1 LPGRAA
7 LSAVLVAIASVML
20 TAAPGPSGAASPVLY
35 VDRAS
40 VGGACSDG
48 RSVGEAGF
56 VGSPWCSLERA
67 VAAAPAGSVVVVRG
81 GSYPELSVD
90 GDGGRSSVVTFKAG
104 AGESV
109 SVAGLDLE
117 AGWLRFEGFRLR
129 GQVALQG
136 SHHLQVVGND
146 ISPEGVMVRGSR
158 DVLVEGNHIHDLR
171 RDAGCPSA
179 PSVGNG
185 YAVWLNSS
193 SGVRSA
199 RVTIRGNRIANV
211 PHDAFQV
218 GSTDDLLIEGN
229 DVSGVEADG
238 CGDHSDV
245 LQIVEGERI
254 VVRSN
259 RFHDSVHGFMVN
271 GHGDTFRG
279 GLRFENNLI
288 HGISGSF
295 GMNLYNVEGLA
306 LVNNTVWD
314 TALGVRLRDTTE
326 NPTVMRVS
334 VRNNIFDQYSSECDS
349 VGCVT
354 YQDHNLIGRGDRRGA
369 HDLAGSPSFVDAAVG
384 NYELAPGSRGIDAA
398 SSDDAP
404 ATDRLGRGRS
414 DDPATANS
422 GTGTQTHYDIGAHER
437 LGGPPPEPA
446 PDPLPGPGP
455 TTDLDPPAGFDL
467 EVSRRP
473 DRSSPTGLAGET
485 HGGAIHVFATS
496 TVTGVSRVRFWLNDP
511 QRTGTAYRSEAAAPW
526 DFAGGT
532 TTTANPY
539 DTARLADGPH
549 SITAVF
555 STATGTHVTTETFT
569 VDNTPDPEPE
579 PTPEPTPEPVPT
591 PGPEPA
597 PAPPPTKGKGP
608 KKRQVTLLA
617 DLDGGAVALRVSA
630 ERGQRRSRALDG
642 ATLSGRTYVFAPT
655 LAPVVRVRF
664 FLDERPDATP
674 FRTGRAPLDTRRLRN
689 GRHTITAVLQSLT
702 GSTTVTARFRVA
714 NRRRGGCRRARV
726 C

>member
-1 LPGRAA
+1 MPRLTSLAVAA
-7 LSAVLVAIASVML
+7 ILLTLSLVSTSSVAQSRVLF
-20 TAAPGPSGAASPVLY
+20 
-35 VDRAS
+35 VDGAS

-48 RSVGEAGF
+48 RTVEQAGSAS
-56 VGSPWCSLERA
+56 SPWCSLDRA
-67 VAAAPAGSVVVVRG
+67 AAAAPRGSVVVVRAGSYGELDVEG
-81 GSYPELSVD
+81 GSRSEMVMFRAAAGEAVSIGGLELS
-90 GDGGRSSVVTFKAG
+90 STSH
-104 AGESV
+104 
-109 SVAGLDLE
+109 
-117 AGWLRFEGFRLR
+117 LRFEGFQLR

-437 LGGPPPEPA
+437 FLQDDRGTGGRERGMARRLSAASYRRRIARARGLIAYWPLGGDA
-446 PDPLPGPGP
+446 SGARRR
-455 TTDLDPPAGFDL
+455 AGL
-467 EVSRRP
+467 CTR
-473 DRSSPTGLAGET
+473 
-485 HGGAIHVFATS
+485 HGIV
-496 TVTGVSRVRFWLNDP
+496 
-511 QRTGTAYRSEAAAPW
+511 
-526 DFAGGT
+526 
-532 TTTANPY
+532 
-539 DTARLADGPH
+539 
-549 SITAVF
+549 
-555 STATGTHVTTETFT
+555 
-569 VDNTPDPEPE
+569 
-579 PTPEPTPEPVPT
+579 
-591 PGPEPA
+591 
-597 PAPPPTKGKGP
+597 
-608 KKRQVTLLA
+608 
-617 DLDGGAVALRVSA
+617 
-630 ERGQRRSRALDG
+630 RRSRKGALPGSASARFIGRGHLRCGKPRALRLRRGSLEAWIRTRSRRRRQVLMRKPG
-642 ATLSGRTYVFAPT
+642 AVVLELIRGRVAVRGGSGRKAR
-655 LAPVVRVRF
+655 LS
-664 FLDERPDATP
+664 
-674 FRTGRAPLDTRRLRN
+674 RR
-689 GRHTITAVLQSLT
+689 
-702 GSTTVTARFRVA
+702 RVA
-714 NRRRGGCRRARV
+714 DGRWHHLVVTFRKGRRRGVKLYVDGRRALRARGAAKARRGPV
-726 C
+726 YIGSGRSGARRYVGLVDEVAVYRTVLSPRAVRRHHRWAR